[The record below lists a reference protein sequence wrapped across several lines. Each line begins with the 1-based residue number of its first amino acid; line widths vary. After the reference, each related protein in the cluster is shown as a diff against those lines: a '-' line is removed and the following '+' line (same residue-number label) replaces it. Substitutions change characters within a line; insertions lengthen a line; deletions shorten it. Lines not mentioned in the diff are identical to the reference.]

1 MTLKSVV
8 ERRRLV
14 LIALMWVGALIG
26 SWAVYE
32 ARKTPSP
39 TATRPARPT
48 DTRSTGTLPPSTA
61 NHTPTHFRLNPQH
74 TARSEHVGP
83 ALGSVRWKRN
93 LDARI
98 TAQPVI
104 SPDGNIHVGTHAGVL
119 WTLNSEGIVI
129 WKRDLGARIFA
140 AALAGPGGELYVG
153 TDGQGFFGLDARG
166 NPRFQIDN
174 GALSGA
180 DADTAPTLAPDGSI
194 RFAAGNTLYSIDSD
208 GHLLWT
214 FRANDKIFTS
224 PTLDHHGNAYVGAQ
238 DEHVY
243 AVDAAGKLLFR
254 FRTGGD
260 IDASPVIDRDGTIY
274 VGSDDQHV
282 YAITSSGTRRWATK
296 LDGYV
301 RGALALGAEG
311 SLLATHWG
319 QNSALVALDR
329 ASGVIRFRFA
339 FALTDR
345 PDTGVRGGALVD
357 ANGAIYVG
365 SDDDYLYALTPDGKL
380 RWAFAMGSDAE
391 ASTTLAADGT
401 LYAASAKGV
410 LYAIGGNE

>member
-1 MTLKSVV
+1 MAPKPVV

-14 LIALMWVGALIG
+14 LIALMWIGALVG

-32 ARKTPSP
+32 ARRTPSSP
-39 TATRPARPT
+39 VGKQRPAAGGAAHIT
-48 DTRSTGTLPPSTA
+48 PPAQVSGQV
-61 NHTPTHFRLNPQH
+61 PTHFRLNPRH
-74 TARSEHVGP
+74 TAQSPHVGP
-83 ALGSVRWKRN
+83 ALGNLRWKRD
-93 LDARI
+93 LGGRI

-104 SPDGNIHVGTHAGVL
+104 GVDGNIHVGTHAGIL
-119 WTLNSEGIVI
+119 WTLNSEGIVV
-129 WKRDLGARIFA
+129 RQRNLGARIFA
-140 AALAGPGGELYVG
+140 AALVGPAGEIYVG
-153 TDGQGFFGLDARG
+153 TDGQGFFGLDSKG
-166 NPRFQIDN
+166 NQRFLIDN

-180 DADTAPTLAPDGSI
+180 DADTAPTLAPDGSV
-194 RFAAGNTLYSIDSD
+194 RFAAGSTLYSIDGE
-208 GHLLWT
+208 GHVLWT

-224 PTLDHHGNAYVGAQ
+224 PTLDDRGTSFFGAQ

-243 AVDAAGKLLFR
+243 AVDAAGKLRFR

-260 IDASPVIDRDGTIY
+260 IDASPVIDRDGTIF
-274 VGSDDQHV
+274 VGSDDQSV
-282 YAITSSGTRRWATK
+282 YAISSSGKQRWSTK

-301 RGALALGAEG
+301 RGALALGSDA

-329 ASGVIRFRFA
+329 ATGATRFRFA
-339 FALTDR
+339 FTLTDR

-357 ANGAIYVG
+357 ASGSIYVG
-365 SDDDYLYALTPDGKL
+365 SDDDYLYALTPAGKL

-391 ASTTLAADGT
+391 ASTSLAADGT